1 MNHRAS
7 WVERDPQGSLT
18 PTPGS
23 AQHHPNPS
31 PMAES
36 GVPTLSCGHCH
47 KRNSSD
53 KAYVVIFVL
62 FTKAMQWQLCY
73 GSITAPLVLFESTG
87 LILWWDNLFL
97 ESRIAAAGS
106 VAVSWVSTRVSSAG
120 FCVIVLWRS
129 DGFPSMCNFPQQQDA
144 SSCFQGSDLL

>member
-23 AQHHPNPS
+23 AQHHPNSS

-53 KAYVVIFVL
+53 KPYIVIFVL

-73 GSITAPLVLFESTG
+73 GSITTPLVLFESTG
-87 LILWWDNLFL
+87 LIFVVGQPVFRKQN
-97 ESRIAAAGS
+97 
-106 VAVSWVSTRVSSAG
+106 
-120 FCVIVLWRS
+120 
-129 DGFPSMCNFPQQQDA
+129 
-144 SSCFQGSDLL
+144 SSCRLGGHELGQHKGQLRGILCHRFVEK